1 MSTEAQ
7 VITLHGHSIAYVQK
21 GSGPVLLL
29 IHGMAGS
36 LATWRSVIDPLARNA
51 TVLAVDLPGHGG
63 SSPGGGDYSLGSLA
77 AGLRDVLTALGHD
90 RATLVGHSLGG
101 GIAMQFAY
109 QFPEMTERLVLV
121 SSGGLGLEVNPA
133 LRAASL
139 PGANLF
145 LSVTAE
151 ATRLASG
158 IAGRVLRATHSP
170 PRPGLDELVRS
181 YASLADADRRSA
193 FLATVRSVVGLNG
206 QTVRAGDR
214 LYLAEDLPVLL
225 IWGAE
230 DPIIPVEHA
239 TSRARAHASQH
250 PCGVRRRPPFPPRR
264 GTTTVRHGAGG
275 LLRQHRAGGLRRRDV
290 ASAAA
295 GHRPAR
301 LSVTNPPGPKSRGR
315 SDSDDGARHGS
326 GPRLCGIDLPGDRL
340 RLLLRRVGRL
350 MEVGCRRSVR
360 AINRPLKRLRERR
373 CLAGLDALK
382 HDLIALDDLVDV
394 DS

>member
-1 MSTEAQ
+1 M
-7 VITLHGHSIAYVQK
+7 LHGHSITYVQK

-36 LATWRSVIDPLARNA
+36 LATWRSVIDPLARRSTA
-51 TVLAVDLPGHGG
+51 LAVDLPGHGA

-151 ATRLASG
+151 AARLASG
-158 IAGRVLRATHSP
+158 IAGRVLRATRSP
-170 PRPGLDELVRS
+170 SRPGLDELVRS

-206 QTVRAGDR
+206 QTVRAEDR
-214 LYLAEDLPVLL
+214 LYLAQDVPVLL

-239 TSRARAHASQH
+239 RAAHQLLPDSTLAVFDGVRHFPHVEAPQRFVAALEDFCASTKPVVFDAATWRARMQ
-250 PCGVRRRPPFPPRR
+250 
-264 GTTTVRHGAGG
+264 
-275 LLRQHRAGGLRRRDV
+275 
-290 ASAAA
+290 
-295 GHRPAR
+295 
-301 LSVTNPPGPKSRGR
+301 VT
-315 SDSDDGARHGS
+315 
-326 GPRLCGIDLPGDRL
+326 DLPD
-340 RLLLRRVGRL
+340 
-350 MEVGCRRSVR
+350 
-360 AINRPLKRLRERR
+360 
-373 CLAGLDALK
+373 
-382 HDLIALDDLVDV
+382 
-394 DS
+394 

>member
-1 MSTEAQ
+1 MTVGKSQT
-7 VITLHGHSIAYVQK
+7 VTLHGHSITYVQK
-21 GSGPVLLL
+21 GAGPVLLL

-36 LATWRSVIDPLARNA
+36 LETWRSVIDPLTRDA
-51 TVLAVDLPGHGG
+51 TVLAVDLPGHGA

-101 GIAMQFAY
+101 GIAMQFSY

-151 ATRLASG
+151 ATRRGSGLA
-158 IAGRVLRATHSP
+158 RHLLRATHSP
-170 PRPGLDELVRS
+170 SSPGLDELVRS
-181 YASLADADRRSA
+181 YASLADADRRYA

-214 LYLAEDLPVLL
+214 LYLAKDLPVLL

-239 TSRARAHASQH
+239 RAAHKLLPDSTLAVFDGVRHFPQVEAPQQFVAAVQDFCTATEPVVFDAATWRARM
-250 PCGVRRRPPFPPRR
+250 
-264 GTTTVRHGAGG
+264 
-275 LLRQHRAGGLRRRDV
+275 RA
-290 ASAAA
+290 
-295 GHRPAR
+295 
-301 LSVTNPPGPKSRGR
+301 TQTPG
-315 SDSDDGARHGS
+315 
-326 GPRLCGIDLPGDRL
+326 
-340 RLLLRRVGRL
+340 
-350 MEVGCRRSVR
+350 
-360 AINRPLKRLRERR
+360 
-373 CLAGLDALK
+373 
-382 HDLIALDDLVDV
+382 
-394 DS
+394 